1 MFEWQLMAVPVVDW
15 GGLLLLLLCCCC
27 SYCAPALASSAYAL
41 AVLKFRPP
49 RAWAQTLL
57 SQSQRQMPAFGAQE
71 LSNLVWALAV
81 LGLRP
86 GAAWLRDFEVQVG
99 SGAWLQQH
107 MGFLAVDLAPVCWV

>member
-1 MFEWQLMAVPVVDW
+1 MVC
-15 GGLLLLLLCCCC
+15 CCCC

-49 RAWAQTLL
+49 RTWAQTLL
-57 SQSQRQMPAFGAQE
+57 SQSQQQMPAFGAQE

-86 GAAWLRDFEVQVG
+86 GAAWFRDFEVQVRAALG
-99 SGAWLQQH
+99 YSSSRWGRCGWVPV
-107 MGFLAVDLAPVCWV
+107 AVSLL